1 MGHRIPSCNLS
12 GFADPSSKI
21 NKKRWIADVLIDY
34 HAGNLHVKTTHSTS
48 ELSQFQTILATAN
61 LMAMIWLLL
70 RFMTPFGWV
79 FSIETFGGF
88 VIVGL
93 LLSTGAIGA
102 FYFLVTPRP
111 PTESHKDII
120 DADSWNEAERRI
132 VSYLLL
138 HSGECFQSDLLE
150 KCMFSNSVKVTRT
163 VAKLVERGALVKF
176 RDGMGNRLVLHEDVS
191 LSKSRRFHFGN

>member
-1 MGHRIPSCNLS
+1 MK
-12 GFADPSSKI
+12 A
-21 NKKRWIADVLIDY
+21 
-34 HAGNLHVKTTHSTS
+34 THSTS
-48 ELSQFQTILATAN
+48 EMSQLQTVLSTAN

-102 FYFLVTPRP
+102 FYFLVTPRSSIEP
-111 PTESHKDII
+111 HKEII
-120 DADSWNEAERRI
+120 DADAWNEAERRV

-138 HSGECFQSDLLE
+138 QSGECLQSDLLE

-176 RDGMGNRLVLHEDVS
+176 RDGMGNRLVLHADVS
-191 LSKSRRFHFGN
+191 LSKGRRFQFGNEA